1 MSEYERPLTDF
12 IRQEILHGRAV
23 PLGREDDL
31 LGAGVID
38 SLGILRMVAFIEE
51 QFGVRVPDEDVV
63 FENFQSI
70 GAMADYVGQRKN
82 TAQPPASV

>member
-1 MSEYERPLTDF
+1 MDHREELTDF

-23 PLGREDDL
+23 PLDDDEDL
-31 LGAGVID
+31 LSAGVID

-51 QFGVRVPDEDVV
+51 QLGVSVPDEDVV

-70 GAMADYVGQRKN
+70 GAMARYIALRKE
-82 TAQPPASV
+82 AADSPAAV

>member
-1 MSEYERPLTDF
+1 MSEYESAFTDF

-23 PLGREDDL
+23 SLGPEEDL
-31 LGAGVID
+31 LTAGVID

-51 QFGVRVPDEDVV
+51 QFGLRVPDEDVV

-70 GAMADYVGQRKN
+70 GAMAAYVTQRK
-82 TAQPPASV
+82 TAAQPPATV